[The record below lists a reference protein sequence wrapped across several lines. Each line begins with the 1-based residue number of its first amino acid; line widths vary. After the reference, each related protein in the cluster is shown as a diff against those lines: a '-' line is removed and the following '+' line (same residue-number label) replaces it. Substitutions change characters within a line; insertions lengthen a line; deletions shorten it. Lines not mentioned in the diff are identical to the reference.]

1 MVQNN
6 IALNGGE
13 IWEIYKGVIESMAG
27 MGKTMPLVRRRTVVM
42 PIVQIVVVEKRAPHK
57 IVFVNVSV
65 T

>member
-13 IWEIYKGVIESMAG
+13 IGEIYEGVIQSMAG
-27 MGKTMPLVRRRTVVM
+27 MGKTMPLVRCRNVVM
-42 PIVQIVVVEKRAPHK
+42 PIVQIVVVEKRSPHK
-57 IVFVNVSV
+57 IMFVNVSI